1 MPSRLPPD
9 RDGCVSCRSS
19 AGEPSGGGWRCSST
33 SWCSAARCSCA
44 GAPAPGRK
52 YDSEAHAP
60 APPLMLVTLKTL
72 LHTVLLPPGGP
83 LLVAGAGAWLARSGV
98 TARARRAG
106 WLLLAASLVVSWLL
120 ARPVVADWLARAA
133 ERSPPLDLTR
143 PVAAQAL
150 VILGGGDERVAA
162 PEYGGA
168 PAPGPLL
175 LERVA
180 YGAFVAHRTAL
191 PVLVS
196 GTAQE
201 ALAMRRALARDFGV
215 EGFVAPAPDWS
226 EFLLQVDVA
235 QAELAVRHLA
245 QYEAENRA
253 PLPLPP
259 PPSLYPHA
267 WIGCAAYV
275 LVLLGVA
282 WVLSNGLVRLD
293 AFDQG
298 VLDAARVQGGEW
310 WRAWT
315 ALTLH
320 LDGPHLAA
328 NLGAGVWF
336 GYLAGRQMGV
346 GTAWLLTVTGAAL
359 ANLLE
364 GLTGPPEHQAAG
376 ASTAVFAALGAMSA
390 HSWRERLQLPQ
401 RWARRWGP
409 LVAGV
414 ILLGWTGS
422 AGEGTDPVAHV
433 AGFAVG
439 AALGALAALPV
450 VRAAL
455 DRTPQWLT
463 GAAAL
468 GSVAIA
474 WSCALLE

>member
-1 MPSRLPPD
+1 MDGAELTTVFRSRRRRACD
-9 RDGCVSCRSS
+9 ER
-19 AGEPSGGGWRCSST
+19 
-33 SWCSAARCSCA
+33 
-44 GAPAPGRK
+44 
-52 YDSEAHAP
+52 
-60 APPLMLVTLKTL
+60 
-72 LHTVLLPPGGP
+72 
-83 LLVAGAGAWLARSGV
+83 LLVL
-98 TARARRAG
+98 TAVG
-106 WLLLAASLVVSWLL
+106 IEGVVS
-120 ARPVVADWLARAA
+120 PAA
-133 ERSPPLDLTR
+133 
-143 PVAAQAL
+143 
-150 VILGGGDERVAA
+150 
-162 PEYGGA
+162 
-168 PAPGPLL
+168 
-175 LERVA
+175 
-180 YGAFVAHRTAL
+180 
-191 PVLVS
+191 
-196 GTAQE
+196 
-201 ALAMRRALARDFGV
+201 
-215 EGFVAPAPDWS
+215 DWS
-226 EFLLQVDVA
+226 EFLLQVDA
-235 QAELAVRHLA
+235 ADATQAARHLS

-253 PLPLPP
+253 PPP
-259 PPSLYPHA
+259 PPPPPRLYPHA

-275 LVLLGVA
+275 IVLVGVA

-298 VLDAARVQGGEW
+298 VLDAARVQAGEW

-364 GLTGPPEHQAAG
+364 GLTGPPEHQAVG

-409 LVAGV
+409 LIAGV

-422 AGEGTDPVAHV
+422 AGEGTDLVAHV

-439 AALGALAALPV
+439 AALGALAALPP
-450 VRAAL
+450 VRAVL
-455 DRTPQWLT
+455 DRMPQSLS

-468 GSVAIA
+468 GSLAIA
-474 WSCALLE
+474 WACALLH